1 MSSNYEVDQ
10 QWVEDNIDIVAKIFN
25 RLNRV
30 ESSGNKSNHKRK
42 MKQDMDRVIYR
53 GYYELARQ
61 ELKRKAQEEIIK
73 EEGGS
78 IDLIADLEHVRRL
91 HDQDKWLLHK
101 RNQSYRKLRKKYKD
115 LEKERDNYKQIVE
128 KTKSMLKK
136 PIPTFTPKSPVVQ
149 ATVVEEKKT
158 LKQRFRN
165 SIMYLK

>member
-1 MSSNYEVDQ
+1 MNQSQASSNRSADLKKLKENADTV
-10 QWVEDNIDIVAKIFN
+10 
-25 RLNRV
+25 R
-30 ESSGNKSNHKRK
+30 
-42 MKQDMDRVIYR
+42 YR
-53 GYYELARQ
+53 AYYELARQ

-91 HDQDKWLLHK
+91 HDHDKWLLHK
-101 RNQSYRKLRKKYKD
+101 RNESWRKLRKKYKD